1 MANKEEFS
9 YSDDD
14 LVDEFQTFL
23 LAGTDTTTHFFTMI
37 IYYLGKYPSVH
48 KKLREHINSI
58 IKSDEDITY
67 ENLKKLTYIENIQQE
82 ITRHYGPT
90 VRIFERIASEDN
102 IVKNIPISK
111 GTIVNINQRGPHY
124 SEKYFKDPLEF
135 RPERWE
141 S

>member
-1 MANKEEFS
+1 M
-9 YSDDD
+9 
-14 LVDEFQTFL
+14 
-23 LAGTDTTTHFFTMI
+23 
-37 IYYLGKYPSVH
+37 
-48 KKLREHINSI
+48 
-58 IKSDEDITY
+58 
-67 ENLKKLTYIENIQQE
+67 KKLTYIENIQQE
-82 ITRHYGPT
+82 ITRHYGPV

-111 GTIVNINQRGPHY
+111 GTVVNINQRGPHY